1 MSKIILLDNYDSF
14 TYNLVQYI
22 EELTQTE
29 ISVSRN
35 NKIDVEE
42 IGDYDTI
49 VLSPGPGLPHEAG
62 ILLDVIKKYAHTKRI
77 LGVCLGHQ
85 AIIESFGGSIRNL
98 EKVYHGVATEIH
110 QTDIKSMLFTGIPD
124 TYLAGRYHSWSASV
138 DQIPDELEVTAL
150 DNQNEVMAIQHKSL
164 PIYGVQ
170 YHPESIMTSVGKK
183 ILANFLQISY
193 EISKEDYALENATI
207 S

>member
-1 MSKIILLDNYDSF
+1 MNKIILLDNYDSF

-22 EELTQTE
+22 EELTQNEITVKRNDK
-29 ISVSRN
+29 ISV
-35 NKIDVEE
+35 EE
-42 IGDYDTI
+42 VGEYNTI

-62 ILLDVIKKYAHTKRI
+62 FLLDVIKKYGQTKRI

-110 QTDIKSMLFTGIPD
+110 QTDIKSKLFKDVPD
-124 TYLAGRYHSWSASV
+124 TFLAGRYHSWCASI
-138 DQIPDELEVTAL
+138 DQIPDTLEVTAL
-150 DNQNEVMAIQHKSL
+150 DEQKEVMAIQHKSL

-170 YHPESIMTSVGKK
+170 FHPESIMTSMGKK
-183 ILANFLQISY
+183 ILANFLDIPY
-193 EISKEDYALENATI
+193 EISKEDYALQNATI